1 MLFKPFESL
10 ESRRRLQLL
19 RILFRIISDGLSV
32 YLCKLIYKKLWQFIT
47 RNVNDIPYSI
57 SSSSP
62 WAITEWNKTDIKNWN
77 SSYSVLKCYLFKELR
92 PPLNN
97 IQNPSKIKL
106 LARLRMRLSPLNRQ
120 KFNHNFDDFINL
132 FGNCS
137 LQSESASYF
146 YLHYHH
152 YDSIWWYHLMIPFD
166 HLNSVDKS
174 FKLFEEVLT

>member
-62 WAITEWNKTDIKNWN
+62 WAITEWNKTDIKNWS

-137 LQSESASYF
+137 LQIWV
-146 YLHYHH
+146 
-152 YDSIWWYHLMIPFD
+152 SIILLFTLPSLWFNLMIPFD
-166 HLNSVDKS
+166 DTIWP
-174 FKLFEEVLT
+174 FELSRQEF